1 MSDGFVAMVGGG
13 NKNRGSLQT
22 QKISFSFLSCLKS
35 RVPRQ
40 HCTLAGRHSRET
52 LLQPSLAQQHAQ
64 AARRRIGKYV
74 RGAEK
79 LERARFCA
87 DRAAR
92 RVAAHVL
99 PQ

>member
-1 MSDGFVAMVGGG
+1 MF
-13 NKNRGSLQT
+13 
-22 QKISFSFLSCLKS
+22 FLFFPFLKS
-35 RVPRQ
+35 RVPRVS
-40 HCTLAGRHSRET
+40 TLAGRHSRET